1 MSLSSA
7 ADKPAALLLA
17 DRFFAA
23 IERCDMDT
31 VRAIYAP
38 DALIWHNF
46 DPLEG
51 RLDRKLS
58 QSVADNI
65 ALLSALPRLILNL
78 RYAVWHEAATTTGFV
93 RQHVVHGTT
102 ARGDAVEFPICVVV
116 DIADGRIA
124 ALYEYLSVHH
134 LPTAITDYFANPG
147 A

>member
-1 MSLSSA
+1 MSLTNA
-7 ADKPAALLLA
+7 AAKPAALLLA

-46 DPLEG
+46 DPLEA
-51 RLDRKLS
+51 RLNRRLS
-58 QSVADNI
+58 QSVADNV

-78 RYAVWHEAATTTGFV
+78 RYKVWHEAATDSGFV
-93 RQHVVHGTT
+93 RQHVLHGNTSE
-102 ARGDAVEFPICVVV
+102 GDAVEFPICVVV
-116 DIADGRIA
+116 EVKDGRIA
-124 ALYEYLSVHH
+124 ALFEYLSVHH